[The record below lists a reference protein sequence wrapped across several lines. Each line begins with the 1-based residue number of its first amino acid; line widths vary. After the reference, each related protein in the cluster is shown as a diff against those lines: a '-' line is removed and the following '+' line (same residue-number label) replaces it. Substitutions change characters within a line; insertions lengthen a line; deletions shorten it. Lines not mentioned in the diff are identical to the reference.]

1 MKFRLE
7 SILNTVLLCFLAV
20 FACSCNSLVYKSNL
34 ELRKGQPKVIVKQ
47 ILENDSYIDDFSD
60 NDFIKIDEAEFN
72 HFGNIELIIKKRY
85 YIDDYQYYI
94 YAFRD
99 DKLIYWGY
107 PVEFTR
113 SGNEL
118 LYLIGRK
125 AADIIKEKDM

>member
-1 MKFRLE
+1 MKQRNNFQLK
-7 SILNTVLLCFLAV
+7 LLLIISFLIFV
-20 FACSCNSLVYKSNL
+20 SSCNSFVYRSNL
-34 ELRKGQPKVIVKQ
+34 ELRKGQPVVTVKK
-47 ILENDSYIDDFSD
+47 ILDDDSYIDDFSD
-60 NDFIKIDEAEFN
+60 NDFYKIDEPEFN
-72 HFGNIELIIKKRY
+72 HFGKIELIIKKRY
-85 YIDDYQYYI
+85 YIDDYQYYV

-125 AADIIKEKDM
+125 AADIIKEKEL